1 MARVGVVRRSPSGR
15 GRRLCTW
22 EIDEFLLWICYEVSG
37 RASGSGLDDESAESE
52 TPEGTCRVA
61 SDVCLLEVRVVTEP
75 EASTQPEGTATA
87 GSSSPRVRPLGIVLT
102 FVVALVAIGG
112 VAAFFIS
119 ETYTSPNYPNGVQVA
134 QSLGTA
140 VVNGKS
146 VQHVALHFQTY
157 PDSTGSVAGKQ
168 IHPSGNPG
176 WPAYGL
182 SNQFQVP
189 AHSLVTVTIR
199 QYDSGGSL
207 NNPWFAKVAGTV
219 GGVASFTSPDGKTTV
234 SNHADPDNIGHTFTM
249 RSAPGVDSAF
259 FLNVP
264 LPTNDNLPNNQ
275 TDPDAGQYYTVK
287 FSFIS
292 GSKGIYAW
300 NCEFPCG
307 QMVASFGGVMG
318 AYGFMS
324 GFVHVV

>member
-1 MARVGVVRRSPSGR
+1 MTDTPVGIRQAPPDVR
-15 GRRLCTW
+15 
-22 EIDEFLLWICYEVSG
+22 LW
-37 RASGSGLDDESAESE
+37 
-52 TPEGTCRVA
+52 
-61 SDVCLLEVRVVTEP
+61 EVRVVTEP
-75 EASTQPEGTATA
+75 ETSRQPEG
-87 GSSSPRVRPLGIVLT
+87 SPAAEPPSPKAKPLGIILT
-102 FVVALVAIGG
+102 FVVAFVAIGG

-119 ETYTSPNYPNGVQVA
+119 QTYTSPNYPNGVQVA
-134 QSLGTA
+134 QSLGT
-140 VVNGKS
+140 VNVNGQS
-146 VQHVALHFQTY
+146 VPHVALRFQTY
-157 PDSTGSVAGKQ
+157 PDSTGSVGGKPV
-168 IHPSGNPG
+168 HPSGNPA

-182 SNQFQVP
+182 TNQFQVP
-189 AHSLVTVTIR
+189 AHSLVTMTIR

-207 NNPWFAKVAGTV
+207 NNPWFAKVSGTV
-219 GGVASFTSPDGKTTV
+219 GGTATFTSPDGKTET
-234 SNHADPDNIGHTFTM
+234 SNHIDPDNVGHTFTM
-249 RSAPGVDSAF
+249 RSAPGVDAAF

-292 GSKGIYAW
+292 GNKGTYAW